1 MAKARTLVITRT
13 DLKQLRVSRDFWMPM
28 LVMAALFFVV
38 LPTVLLLGIVQAERI
53 GGVQRVGELLED
65 RLPSIDEG
73 RLQGGT
79 QTEQRSYGLA
89 VYLLAPL
96 AVVVP
101 MTISSAIGANTIVG
115 EREKGTGEFLAHSPA
130 TEREIYVG
138 KLLAS
143 LLPGYLITLVGFGIY
158 SVIVNVI
165 VGPSVGGWFFPTG
178 NWYVMILWVVPPF
191 LAIALSLILALSARV
206 KSATAAQQST
216 GLITLPLIL
225 LAYAQSSGF
234 ILGSTAQLL
243 LMGAIAWG
251 FAALGLWRGAAAVSR
266 SRLLGVD

>member
-1 MAKARTLVITRT
+1 MARSRTLTIART
-13 DLKQLRVSRDFWMPM
+13 DLQQLRMSRDFWLPM
-28 LVMAALFFVV
+28 LLMAALFFVV
-38 LPTVLLLGIVQAERI
+38 LPTVLLLGVVQAERI

-65 RLPSIDEG
+65 RLPTIDAG
-73 RLQGGT
+73 RLQGGSP
-79 QTEQRSYGLA
+79 TEQRSYGLA

-130 TEREIYVG
+130 SEREIYSG

-143 LLPGYLITLVGFGIY
+143 LVPGYLVTIAGFTIY
-158 SVIVNVI
+158 SVIVNVL

-206 KSATAAQQST
+206 RSATAAQQAT

-234 ILGSTAQLL
+234 ILGSTRQLL
-243 LMGAIAWG
+243 LVGAIAWC
-251 FAALGLWRGAAAVSR
+251 FAALGLARGAAAVSR